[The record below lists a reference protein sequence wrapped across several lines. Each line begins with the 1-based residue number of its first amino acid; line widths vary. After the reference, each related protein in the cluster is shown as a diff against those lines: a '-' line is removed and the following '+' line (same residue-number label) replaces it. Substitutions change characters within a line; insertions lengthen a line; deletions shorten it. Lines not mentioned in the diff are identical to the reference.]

1 MDLIDTHQHLIHRAE
16 FGYGWTA
23 GIPALAAGDF
33 TLADYRA
40 LTEGLGIAGTLYM
53 ECAVD
58 DPGYRD
64 EARMVAR
71 LIADPASRILG
82 QIASCRPEEEAGF
95 SDWLDEAK
103 DLGVKGFRRV
113 LHVVDDAVSQAP
125 AFRRN
130 VAELQR
136 RGFVFDMCF
145 LARQLALALD
155 LASACDGGPLVLD
168 HCGVPDIAGGAF
180 EPWAADITA
189 LARLPHVHVKLSGI
203 TAYAR
208 PGAGLAELRPWV
220 DHVLSVFGPERTL
233 WGSDWPVVNLG
244 AGLPGWIAITREILA
259 GLSADEAAAVAQ
271 GTARRVY
278 GLA

>member
-1 MDLIDTHQHLIHRAE
+1 MDLIDTHQHLIYRGAL
-16 FGYGWTA
+16 GYGWTA

-40 LTEGLGIAGTLYM
+40 LTAGLGIAGTLYM

-71 LIADPASRILG
+71 LMAEPGSGLLG
-82 QIASCRPEEEAGF
+82 QIASCRPEEEAGL
-95 SDWLDEAK
+95 SDWLDEAAT
-103 DLGVKGFRRV
+103 LGVRGFRRV
-113 LHVVDDAVSQAP
+113 LHVVPDELSQTP
-125 AFRRN
+125 EFRRN
-130 VAELQR
+130 LRELQR
-136 RGFVFDMCF
+136 RGFAFDMCF
-145 LARQLALALD
+145 LARQLPIALA

-180 EPWAADITA
+180 DAWAADIAA
-189 LARLPHVHVKLSGI
+189 LARLAHVHVKLSGI
-203 TAYAR
+203 TAYAK
-208 PGAGLAELRPWV
+208 PGAGFDTLRPWV
-220 DHVLSVFGPERTL
+220 DHVLACFGADRTL

-244 AGLPGWIAITREILA
+244 AGLPQWIAITRDILA
-259 GLSADEAAAVAQ
+259 GLSEAERAAVAQ

-278 GLA
+278 RLG